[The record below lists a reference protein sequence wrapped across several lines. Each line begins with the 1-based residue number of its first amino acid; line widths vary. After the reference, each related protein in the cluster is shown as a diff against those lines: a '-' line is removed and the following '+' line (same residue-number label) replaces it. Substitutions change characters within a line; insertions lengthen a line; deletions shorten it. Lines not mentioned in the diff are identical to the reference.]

1 MTPRGPATMLRP
13 PWSSCGASTPWCSAT
28 GNASVPRPRNGDSP
42 GTPGGGVAWEMD
54 GKSGENWEKSED
66 SSWCFMMFD
75 DVRWLDWWCFMVF
88 NIFRMGLWWVLM
100 GSDGSIAG
108 RGTIRRNERRERFAL
123 YNEEFRRGGPDPWDF
138 TKGSKRSN
146 IGSKMDLDL
155 DGFSSSSKCGFKKKC
170 KFNWVYWQ
178 GSDHDLKE
186 FKGYLWVYFPG
197 IAIPTGKAM
206 INQWK

>member
-28 GNASVPRPRNGDSP
+28 GNASVPRRQPGDT
-42 GTPGGGVAWEMD
+42 GGWGGVGNGW
-54 GKSGENWEKSED
+54 KIWRKLGEIWG
-66 SSWCFMMFD
+66 FLMMFD
-75 DVRWLDWWCFMVF
+75 DVWWLDWWCFMAF
-88 NIFRMGLWWVLM
+88 NIFRMDLWWVLM

-155 DGFSSSSKCGFKKKC
+155 DGFSSSKCGFKKKC

-186 FKGYLWVYFPG
+186 FKGYLWAYFPG